1 MCYYIF
7 QIRQKEANRMD
18 EFPTK
23 KVILG
28 AVVFLTLCLGYC
40 SVESVKPDAGHEA
53 VLIEKPMI
61 FGHGGV
67 NSEPVKTGRTYVW
80 FTTESVLVNTQPI
93 QFTEHFDD
101 LMSSDGVPLDFD
113 SVLRLQITDSVMLIK
128 NFGIKWF
135 ENNVQAEFRNRVRQ
149 AVRKHGMNET
159 AISTKAI
166 DEIDTEI
173 SQAMEK
179 YLADAKLPV
188 KLVQMTV
195 GKANPPDSI
204 KNQRVETASQQQR
217 VLTEQQRKLAEDSRK
232 AAEQSRADAD
242 NAFRNAMQMSPEQYL
257 RLETIKMQRDVCAGG
272 KCSFILTDGRV
283 TPIVNTK

>member
-1 MCYYIF
+1 M
-7 QIRQKEANRMD
+7 
-18 EFPTK
+18 
-23 KVILG
+23 L
-28 AVVFLTLCLGYC
+28 
-40 SVESVKPDAGHEA
+40 
-53 VLIEKPMI
+53 

-67 NSEPVKTGRTYVW
+67 DSEPVRTGRSYVW
-80 FTTESVLVNTQPI
+80 FTTDHVMVNMQPI

-113 SVLRLQITDSVMLIK
+113 SVLRLQILESVTLIK
-128 NFGIKWF
+128 NFGVNWF
-135 ENNVQAEFRNRVRQ
+135 ENNVKAEFRNRVRQ

-179 YLADAKLPV
+179 YLTEAKLPV
-188 KLVQMTV
+188 KLIQMTV

-232 AAEQSRADAD
+232 MAEQSRAEAD
-242 NAFRNAMQMSPEQYL
+242 NAFRNAMQMSPDQYL
-257 RLETIKMQRDVCAGG
+257 RLETIKMQREICGG
-272 KCSFILTDGRV
+272 GHCTFIISGANV